1 MKKPAIIIFITI
13 LVLAVLIAIPL
24 LRKDEA
30 MPKHEEETEEVAK
43 GPHRGR
49 LLNEGD
55 FQLEVTIFESGVP
68 PEYRLY
74 AYENEKPVDPSS
86 VSAQIQLTRLG
97 GRVDS
102 FQFKKE
108 GEYLRGNGVVEEPH
122 SFDVSVKATYKG
134 KNYQWQ
140 YPSYEGR
147 TTMTAEGI
155 RQAGI
160 EAEIAGPAQMKTIL
174 ELPGEIILNP
184 DRQTH
189 VLPRF
194 EGIVTSVSA
203 NLGDRVAKGQP
214 LAVIESMQLAD
225 EKSEYVEAMHRHEF
239 AKKAYEREQTLWD
252 KKITSEQ
259 DYLAKK
265 QEYQEAKIRIDTP
278 THKHKAAGISVPGVA
293 SAKQL
298 SVHTIRSPIA
308 GAIIEKNVASGQA
321 VQSTDRLFV
330 VADLSALYAEVT
342 IPAQSIASVQEG
354 QAVRVVSDVLTSEVQ
369 GRLTYVGP
377 LLGEQTRSAKGRI
390 LISNPD
396 GNWKPG
402 LFVKAHV
409 VQEEMNVPLAVK
421 ASALQTF
428 RDWDVVFLQ
437 VGTTF
442 EIRPLEL
449 GRRDQEWVEVLSG
462 ISPGD
467 RYVTKNSFVVKAD
480 VEKSGATHD
489 H

>member
-1 MKKPAIIIFITI
+1 MNKTTIIIIVS
-13 LVLAVLIAIPL
+13 VLFLGLLIAIPF
-24 LRKDEA
+24 LRKDQT
-30 MPKHEEETEEVAK
+30 MPAHESETAEEVAK

-49 LLNEGD
+49 WLTKDD

-74 AYENEKPVDPSS
+74 AFQNEKAIDPSQ
-86 VSAQIQLTRLG
+86 VKAQIQLTRLG
-97 GRVDS
+97 GKVDH

-108 GEYLRGNGVVEEPH
+108 GDYLKGNGVVEEPH
-122 SFDVSVKATYKG
+122 SFDVLVKATYKD
-134 KNYQWQ
+134 KTYQWQ

-155 RQAGI
+155 RNAGI
-160 EAEIAGPAQMKTIL
+160 EIEAAGPAQMKTVI

-194 EGIVTSVSA
+194 DGVVTSVSGE
-203 NLGDRVAKGQP
+203 LGARVSRGQP
-214 LAVIESMQLAD
+214 LATLESTQLAQ
-225 EKSEYVEAMHRHEF
+225 EKGEYVEAMHKHEF
-239 AKKAYEREQTLWD
+239 AKKAYEREQLLWD

-265 QEYQEAKIRIDTP
+265 HEYEEARLRFHTASQKL
-278 THKHKAAGISVPGVA
+278 KAAGVGTGGSTRQM
-293 SAKQL
+293 ST
-298 SVHTIRSPIA
+298 HTIRSPIA

-321 VQSTDRLFV
+321 VQSTDKLFV
-330 VADLSALYAEVT
+330 VADLSSIYAEIT
-342 IPAQSIASVQEG
+342 IPAQQIGALREG
-354 QAVRVVSDVLTSEVQ
+354 QAVRVVSDVLNSEIE

-377 LLGEQTRSAKGRI
+377 LLGEQTRSAKARVS
-390 LISNPD
+390 LANA
-396 GNWKPG
+396 NETWKPG
-402 LFVKAHV
+402 LYVKVFV
-409 VQEEMNVPLAVK
+409 VQEENTVPLAVK
-421 ASALQTF
+421 AAALQTF
-428 RDWDVVFLQ
+428 RDWDVVFIA
-437 VGTTF
+437 VGNTF

-449 GRRDQEWVEVLSG
+449 GRRDNEWVEVLSG
-462 ISPGD
+462 ISAGD

>member
-1 MKKPAIIIFITI
+1 MKKPAIII
-13 LVLAVLIAIPL
+13 VLSVAVLIALIALPL

-30 MPKHEEETEEVAK
+30 MPEHEAEEPEVAR
-43 GPHRGR
+43 GPHGGR
-49 LLNEGD
+49 LLAQDD
-55 FQLEVTIFESGVP
+55 FQLEVTIYESGVP

-74 AYENEKPVDPSS
+74 AYQDHKPVEPSS
-86 VSAQIQLTRLG
+86 VHAQIQLTRLG
-97 GRVDS
+97 GQVDV
-102 FQFKKE
+102 FRFKKE
-108 GEYLRGNGVVEEPH
+108 RDYLRGHAVVEEPH
-122 SFDVSVKATYKG
+122 SFDVAVNATYKG
-134 KNYQWQ
+134 KNYQWK

-160 EAEIAGPAQMKTIL
+160 ETETAGPAQMKTVL

-203 NLGDRVAKGQP
+203 NLGDRVTKGQP
-214 LAVIESMQLAD
+214 LATIESMELAE

-239 AKKAYEREQTLWD
+239 AKKAYEREQLLWD

-259 DYLAKK
+259 DYLGKK
-265 QEYQEAKIRIDTP
+265 QEYQEARIRFDRASQ
-278 THKHKAAGISVPGVA
+278 KLKAAGISASGVG

-298 SVHTIRSPIA
+298 SVHTIRSPIG
-308 GAIIEKNVASGQA
+308 GAIIEKSVASGQA

-330 VADLSALYAEVT
+330 IADLSELYAEVT
-342 IPAQSIASVQEG
+342 IPAQSIAAMREG
-354 QAVRVVSDVLTSEVQ
+354 QAVRIVSDVLNSETQ
-369 GRLTYVGP
+369 GTLTYVGP
-377 LLGEQTRSAKGRI
+377 LLGEQTRSANGRI
-390 LISNPD
+390 RIGNAD
-396 GNWKPG
+396 GKWRPG
-402 LFVKAHV
+402 LFVKV
-409 VQEEMNVPLAVK
+409 FVTQEEMTIPLAVK
-421 ASALQTF
+421 ATALQTF
-428 RDWDVVFLQ
+428 RDWDVVFIA

-449 GRRDQEWVEVLSG
+449 GRRDDDWVEVLSG

-467 RYVTKNSFVVKAD
+467 RYVSKNSFVVKAD
-480 VEKSGATHD
+480 VEKSGASHD